1 MYKNLMGYAV
11 AAALTTVPVM
21 ASAAPVANPAASLSV
36 AKSVRTGT
44 PTAGK
49 NKLSGGGAILA
60 ALIGAGVIAIVA
72 VAAVK
77 GEDDD
82 SDSN

>member
-1 MYKNLMGYAV
+1 MFKHFMGYAV
-11 AAALTTVPVM
+11 AAALTTVPVV
-21 ASAAPVANPAASLSV
+21 ASAAPAANPAASLSV

-77 GEDDD
+77 DDD